1 MPGTDSRV
9 IWPPRVCRAKDPSFR
24 ASAPVRSACWPDQKP
39 VRAEG
44 HAARRIRGLWPI
56 IESTPHHQLLT
67 YEIVAH
73 AFRRLSAGN
82 LPAGAIA
89 EQQYRLMDAETVAFL
104 TLCASRAGVTWI
116 TPVGQVAGPR
126 WRA

>member
-1 MPGTDSRV
+1 M
-9 IWPPRVCRAKDPSFR
+9 CRAKDPSFR

-56 IESTPHHQLLT
+56 ESTPHHQLLT
-67 YEIVAH
+67 YEIISH
-73 AFRRLSAGN
+73 ALRRLSVGN
-82 LPAGAIA
+82 LPAGAIT
-89 EQQYRLMDAETVAFL
+89 EQQYRLMDAETVTFL
-104 TLCASRAGVTWI
+104 TLCASSAGVTWI
-116 TPVGQVAGPR
+116 TPVGQVARPR